1 MPPLRA
7 QQKLKPT
14 LCGRS
19 LWGPKNS
26 AGKESGQ
33 ACASRSDCLVVEGSA
48 TVGRQTR
55 SCSIRG
61 SSPEVKSG
69 GLPAGDGV
77 LTGRGPRG

>member
-1 MPPLRA
+1 MPPLRT
-7 QQKLKPT
+7 QQKLNPT

-33 ACASRSDCLVVEGSA
+33 ACASWSDC
-48 TVGRQTR
+48 R
-55 SCSIRG
+55 IRG
-61 SSPEVKSG
+61 SSLEVKSG